1 MVNRK
6 LASPGRAKIR
16 TLSVQPV
23 PARRAPQRGCTCG
36 DQDARSSVAPR
47 FVRGGTGHGREQHD
61 GRDLNPPAQLKT
73 REATLS
79 RAEHTGDDA
88 ARNPRRRPHKTTTAA
103 PSEGQGEGG
112 AQGGPGDSKP
122 RPRARL
128 SLGTDLR
135 AHAGCLQQPHP
146 SQSLRACRRTRP
158 GGGHPPP
165 TKASGPAATPAQG
178 EGTPHH
184 PKPQGLPL
192 HQPRGRA
199 PPTSQSLRACRRTRQ
214 GGGHPPPAK
223 ASGPAAAP
231 AQGEG
236 TQGTR
241 RAPEPHVHPTEGPVP
256 CKQPQAAVTQV
267 PTSIEDASYTSH
279 SGSQMLPALQFH
291 LSSAP
296 SPARILARHPKS

>member
-6 LASPGRAKIR
+6 LASSGRAKIR
-16 TLSVQPV
+16 TLSIQPV
-23 PARRAPQRGCTCG
+23 PARRAPQRGRTCG

-47 FVRGGTGHGREQHD
+47 LVHGGTGHGREQHD

-73 REATLS
+73 SEATLS

-122 RPRARL
+122 RPRAHL

-158 GGGHPPP
+158 GGGHPV
-165 TKASGPAATPAQG
+165 ASVMSDFLR
-178 EGTPHH
+178 PH
-184 PKPQGLPL
+184 GL
-192 HQPRGRA
+192 
-199 PPTSQSLRACRRTRQ
+199 
-214 GGGHPPPAK
+214 
-223 ASGPAAAP
+223 
-231 AQGEG
+231 
-236 TQGTR
+236 
-241 RAPEPHVHPTEGPVP
+241 
-256 CKQPQAAVTQV
+256 
-267 PTSIEDASYTSH
+267 
-279 SGSQMLPALQFH
+279 
-291 LSSAP
+291 
-296 SPARILARHPKS
+296 